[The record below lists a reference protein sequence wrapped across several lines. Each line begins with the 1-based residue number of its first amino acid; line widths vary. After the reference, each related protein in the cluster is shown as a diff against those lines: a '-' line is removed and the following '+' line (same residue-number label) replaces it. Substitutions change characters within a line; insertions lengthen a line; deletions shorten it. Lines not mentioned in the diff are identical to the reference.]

1 MPKLTIVLPYYNVGD
16 YIDRCL
22 NSLLN
27 QTVSDFEVFCVNDGS
42 KDHSDD
48 IVKKYVE
55 MDPRFKRL
63 VKQNGGLSDARNFG
77 LKDVKST
84 YVMFLD
90 SDDFFEPDL
99 VESCLNKM
107 ENDQCDLVIYNYKQL
122 FIRENRSEL
131 ITEKFD
137 SNKIYNPKVDKTLV
151 AHLSNAAWNKIYR
164 TEIFKANQIEY
175 PVGYR
180 YEDLGTTFRYLMF
193 CERVGFIN
201 KPLANYLIDRPNNI
215 SGASDKKIKDILH
228 MVELNIEFYQKNDT
242 FNEYYEELK
251 YLSSINC
258 LNMLRKVPLMNDL
271 NFVMSF
277 IDDTFKVLRKNFSD
291 FPRSTYG
298 LMSLPQASIYF
309 SPIKLKLYVY
319 YKYLSR
325 KLRNDEYKEKI

>member
-1 MPKLTIVLPYYNVGD
+1 MPQLTIVLPYYNVGD

-27 QTVSDFEVFCVNDGS
+27 QTNPDFEVFCVNDGS
-42 KDHSDD
+42 KDHSDE
-48 IVKKYVE
+48 IVKKYGE
-55 MDPRFKRL
+55 LDSRFKRL

-77 LKDVKST
+77 LKDVTTK

-99 VESCLNKM
+99 VELCLNKM
-107 ENDQCDLVIYNYKQL
+107 EQEQCDLVIYNYKQF

-137 SNKIYNPKVDKTLV
+137 SNKIYNPNIDKSLV
-151 AHLSNAAWNKIYR
+151 AHISNAAWNKIYR
-164 TEIFKANQIEY
+164 TELFKSNQIEY

-180 YEDLGTTFRYLMF
+180 YEDLGTTFRFLMC
-193 CERVGFIN
+193 CERVGFID

-215 SGASDKKIKDILH
+215 SGASDKKIKDILS
-228 MVELNIEFYQKNDT
+228 MVELNIGFYQKNNK
-242 FNEYYEELK
+242 FNDYYEELK

-258 LNMLRKVPLMNDL
+258 LNMLRKVPLMDDL
-271 NFVMSF
+271 NFVISF
-277 IDDTFKVLRKNFSD
+277 IDDTFKVLKNNFKD
-291 FPRSTYG
+291 FPKSSYG
-298 LMSLPQASIYF
+298 LMDLPQASIYF
-309 SPIKLKLYVY
+309 NPLKLKLYVY

-325 KLRNDEYKEKI
+325 KFGKK

>member
-1 MPKLTIVLPYYNVGD
+1 MSQLTIVLPYYNVGD

-27 QTVSDFEVFCVNDGS
+27 QTNPDFEVFCVNDGS
-42 KDHSDD
+42 KDHSDE
-48 IVKKYVE
+48 IVKKYSE
-55 MDPRFKRL
+55 LDSRFKRL

-77 LKDVKST
+77 LKDVTTK

-99 VESCLNKM
+99 VELCLNKM
-107 ENDQCDLVIYNYKQL
+107 ENEQCDLVIYNYKQL

-137 SNKIYNPKVDKTLV
+137 PNKIYNPNIDKALV
-151 AHLSNAAWNKIYR
+151 AYISNAAWNKIYR
-164 TEIFKANQIEY
+164 TELFKSNQIEY

-180 YEDLGTTFRYLMF
+180 YEDLGTTFRYLMC
-193 CERVGFIN
+193 CERVGFID

-215 SGASDKKIKDILH
+215 SGASDKKIKDILS
-228 MVELNIEFYQKNDT
+228 MVELNIGFYQKNNK
-242 FNEYYEELK
+242 FNDYYEELK

-258 LNMLRKVPLMNDL
+258 LNMLRKVPLMDDL
-271 NFVMSF
+271 NFVISF
-277 IDDTFKVLRKNFSD
+277 IDDTFKVLKNNFKD
-291 FPRSTYG
+291 FPKSSYG
-298 LMSLPQASIYF
+298 LMDLPQTSIYF
-309 SPIKLKLYVY
+309 NPLKLKLYVY

-325 KLRNDEYKEKI
+325 KFGKK

>member
-1 MPKLTIVLPYYNVGD
+1 MPQLTIVLPYYNVGD

-27 QTVSDFEVFCVNDGS
+27 QTNPDFEVFCVNDGS
-42 KDHSDD
+42 KDHSDE
-48 IVKKYVE
+48 IVKKYGE
-55 MDPRFKRL
+55 LDSRFKRL

-77 LKDVKST
+77 LKDVTSK

-99 VESCLNKM
+99 VELCLNKM
-107 ENDQCDLVIYNYKQL
+107 EKEQCDLVIYNYKQF

-137 SNKIYNPKVDKTLV
+137 SNKIYNPNIDKSLV
-151 AHLSNAAWNKIYR
+151 AHISNAAWNKIYR
-164 TEIFKANQIEY
+164 TELFKSNQIEY

-180 YEDLGTTFRYLMF
+180 YEDLGTTFRYLMC
-193 CERVGFIN
+193 CERVGFID

-215 SGASDKKIKDILH
+215 SGASDKKIKDILS
-228 MVELNIEFYQKNDT
+228 MVELNIDFYLKNHKFED
-242 FNEYYEELK
+242 YYEELK

-258 LNMLRKVPLMNDL
+258 LNMLRKVPLMDDL
-271 NFVMSF
+271 NFVISF
-277 IDDTFKVLRKNFSD
+277 IDDTFRVLKNNFKD
-291 FPRSTYG
+291 FPKSSYG
-298 LMSLPQASIYF
+298 LMDLPQASIYF
-309 SPIKLKLYVY
+309 NPLKLKLYVY

-325 KLRNDEYKEKI
+325 KLGKK

>member
-1 MPKLTIVLPYYNVGD
+1 MSQLTIVLPYYNVGD

-27 QTVSDFEVFCVNDGS
+27 QTNPDFEVFCVNDGS
-42 KDHSDD
+42 KDHSDE
-48 IVKKYVE
+48 IVKKYSE
-55 MDPRFKRL
+55 LDSRFKRL

-77 LKDVKST
+77 LKDVTTK

-99 VESCLNKM
+99 VELCLNKM
-107 ENDQCDLVIYNYKQL
+107 ENEQCDLVIYNYKQL

-137 SNKIYNPKVDKTLV
+137 SNKIYNPNIDKALV
-151 AHLSNAAWNKIYR
+151 AYISNAAWNKIYR
-164 TEIFKANQIEY
+164 TELFKSNQIEY

-180 YEDLGTTFRYLMF
+180 YEDLGTTFRYLMC
-193 CERVGFIN
+193 CERVGFID

-215 SGASDKKIKDILH
+215 SGASDKKIKDILS
-228 MVELNIEFYQKNDT
+228 MVELNIGFYQKNNK
-242 FNEYYEELK
+242 FNDYYEELK

-258 LNMLRKVPLMNDL
+258 LNMLRKVPLMDDL
-271 NFVMSF
+271 NFVISF
-277 IDDTFKVLRKNFSD
+277 IDDTFKVLKNNFKD
-291 FPRSTYG
+291 FPKSSYG
-298 LMSLPQASIYF
+298 LMDLPQTSIYF
-309 SPIKLKLYVY
+309 NPLKLKLYVY

-325 KLRNDEYKEKI
+325 KFGKK

>member
-1 MPKLTIVLPYYNVGD
+1 MSQLTIVLPYYNVGD

-27 QTVSDFEVFCVNDGS
+27 QTNPDFEVFCVNDGS
-42 KDHSDD
+42 KDHSDE
-48 IVKKYVE
+48 IVKKYSE
-55 MDPRFKRL
+55 LDSRFKRL

-77 LKDVKST
+77 LKDVTTK

-99 VESCLNKM
+99 VELCLNKM
-107 ENDQCDLVIYNYKQL
+107 ENEQCDLVIYNYKQL

-137 SNKIYNPKVDKTLV
+137 SNKIYNPNIDKTLV
-151 AHLSNAAWNKIYR
+151 AHISNAAWNKIYR
-164 TEIFKANQIEY
+164 TELFKSNQIEY

-180 YEDLGTTFRYLMF
+180 YEDLGTTFRYLM
-193 CERVGFIN
+193 CCVRVGFIG

-215 SGASDKKIKDILH
+215 SGASDKKIKDILS
-228 MVELNIEFYQKNDT
+228 MVELNIGFYQKNNKFYD
-242 FNEYYEELK
+242 YYEELK

-258 LNMLRKVPLMNDL
+258 LNMLRKVPLMDDL
-271 NFVMSF
+271 NFVISF
-277 IDDTFKVLRKNFSD
+277 IDDTFKVLKNNFKD
-291 FPRSTYG
+291 FPKSSYG
-298 LMSLPQASIYF
+298 LMDLPQASIYF
-309 SPIKLKLYVY
+309 NPLKLQLYVY

-325 KLRNDEYKEKI
+325 KFGKK

>member
-77 LKDVKST
+77 LKDVHSK

-122 FIRENRSEL
+122 LIRENRSEL

-137 SNKIYNPKVDKTLV
+137 SNKIYNPKVDISLV
-151 AHLSNAAWNKIYR
+151 AQLSNAAWN
-164 TEIFKANQIEY
+164 
-175 PVGYR
+175 
-180 YEDLGTTFRYLMF
+180 
-193 CERVGFIN
+193 
-201 KPLANYLIDRPNNI
+201 
-215 SGASDKKIKDILH
+215 
-228 MVELNIEFYQKNDT
+228 
-242 FNEYYEELK
+242 
-251 YLSSINC
+251 
-258 LNMLRKVPLMNDL
+258 
-271 NFVMSF
+271 
-277 IDDTFKVLRKNFSD
+277 
-291 FPRSTYG
+291 
-298 LMSLPQASIYF
+298 
-309 SPIKLKLYVY
+309 
-319 YKYLSR
+319 
-325 KLRNDEYKEKI
+325 

>member
-1 MPKLTIVLPYYNVGD
+1 MSQLTIVLPYYNVGD

-27 QTVSDFEVFCVNDGS
+27 QSVSDFEVLCVNDGS
-42 KDHSDD
+42 KDHSDE

-55 MDPRFKRL
+55 LDSRFKRL

-77 LKDVKST
+77 LKDVTSK

-99 VESCLNKM
+99 VELCLSKM
-107 ENDQCDLVIYNYKQL
+107 ENDQCDLVIYNYNQL
-122 FIRENRSEL
+122 FIQENRSEL
-131 ITEKFD
+131 ISEKFS
-137 SNKIYNPKVDKTLV
+137 SNKIYNPKADKALV
-151 AHLSNAAWNKIYR
+151 AYISNAAWNKIYR
-164 TEIFKANQIEY
+164 TDIFKSNLIEY

-193 CERVGFIN
+193 CERVGFIE

-215 SGASDKKIKDILH
+215 SGASDKRIKDILS
-228 MVELNIEFYQKNDT
+228 MVKLNIDFYQKNQKFED
-242 FNEYYEELK
+242 YYEELK

-258 LNMLRKVPLMNDL
+258 LNMLRKVPLMDDL
-271 NFVMSF
+271 NFVISF
-277 IDDTFKVLRKNFSD
+277 IDDTFNVLKNSFKD
-291 FPRSTYG
+291 FPKSSYS
-298 LMSLPQASIYF
+298 LMDLPQASIYF
-309 SPIKLKLYVY
+309 NPLKLKLYVY

-325 KLRNDEYKEKI
+325 KLGKK

>member
-1 MPKLTIVLPYYNVGD
+1 MSQLTIVLPYYNVGD

-27 QTVSDFEVFCVNDGS
+27 QTNPDFEVFCVNDGS
-42 KDHSDD
+42 KDHSDE
-48 IVKKYVE
+48 IVKKYSE
-55 MDPRFKRL
+55 LDSRFKRL

-77 LKDVKST
+77 LKDVTTK

-99 VESCLNKM
+99 VELCLNKM
-107 ENDQCDLVIYNYKQL
+107 ENEQCDLVIYNYKQL

-137 SNKIYNPKVDKTLV
+137 SNKIYNPNKDKALV
-151 AHLSNAAWNKIYR
+151 AHISNAAWNKIYR
-164 TEIFKANQIEY
+164 TELFKSNQIEY

-180 YEDLGTTFRYLMF
+180 YEDLGTTFRYLMC
-193 CERVGFIN
+193 CERVGFID

-215 SGASDKKIKDILH
+215 SGASDKKIKDILS
-228 MVELNIEFYQKNDT
+228 MVELNIGFYQKNNK
-242 FNEYYEELK
+242 FNDYYEELK

-258 LNMLRKVPLMNDL
+258 LNMLRKVPLMDDL
-271 NFVMSF
+271 NFVISF
-277 IDDTFKVLRKNFSD
+277 IDDTFKVLKNNFKD
-291 FPRSTYG
+291 FPKSSYG
-298 LMSLPQASIYF
+298 LMDLPQASIYF
-309 SPIKLKLYVY
+309 NPLKLKLYVY

-325 KLRNDEYKEKI
+325 KFGKK